1 MQIQLTIEFFQKY
14 LERYIGSDNASLVAE
29 RARENHFWAR
39 VLAVSLQSRWSSRH
53 VRATENAPH
62 LTRSAVDGQML
73 LEEALLELDA
83 ALVRADDDHVLTRL
97 EVLGQLLQHARPG
110 AALLTERA
118 AHTQIVDLAREALV
132 GFQLLRQFNTLI
144 FHVSLLIRTNFTFS
158 KK

>member
-1 MQIQLTIEFFQKY
+1 
-14 LERYIGSDNASLVAE
+14 
-29 RARENHFWAR
+29 
-39 VLAVSLQSRWSSRH
+39 
-53 VRATENAPH
+53 
-62 LTRSAVDGQML
+62 ML